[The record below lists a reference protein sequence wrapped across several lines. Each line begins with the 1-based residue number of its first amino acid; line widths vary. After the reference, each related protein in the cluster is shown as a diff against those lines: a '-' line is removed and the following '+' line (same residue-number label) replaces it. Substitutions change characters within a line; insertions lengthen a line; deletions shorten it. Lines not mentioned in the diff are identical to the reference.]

1 MGDRAVLRLIVLGAG
16 ALVVPTIALASGGEN
31 VLSWEPRPLLTAVIV
46 ASALFYGRGVIA
58 LWRKAGVGHGIHVA
72 HVVRFALGWLTLA
85 VVLLSPFETLADG
98 SFALHMIQH
107 EALIVVAAPLLTLSR
122 PLEAWAWG
130 FPSWATRTLGVAA
143 RPAAVRRCW
152 RSLTDPVHAWCLH
165 ALALWVWH
173 IPLLFDAA
181 LAHETLHVL
190 QHTSFLGTALA
201 FWWALSPRSGR
212 APDGTTIACLFT
224 TMLHTSA
231 LGALL
236 TVAPSVWYG
245 YEGPA
250 MLGLSALEDQQ
261 LGGLVMWVPGSLPY
275 LVAGLAVVRAW
286 LSPARKHRTRP
297 TFQSG
302 H

>member
-1 MGDRAVLRLIVLGAG
+1 M
-16 ALVVPTIALASGGEN
+16 
-31 VLSWEPRPLLTAVIV
+31 LTALIV
-46 ASALFYGRGVIA
+46 ASALLYARGVIA
-58 LWRKAGVGHGIHVA
+58 LWRKAGTGHGIGVA

-85 VVLLSPFETLADG
+85 VVLLSPFDSLADG

-107 EALIVVAAPLLTLSR
+107 EALIVVAAPLLALSR

-130 FPSWATRTLGVAA
+130 LPSWATRALGVAA
-143 RPAAVRRCW
+143 RPGAVRRFW

-181 LAHETLHVL
+181 LAHESLHVL

-201 FWWALSPRSGR
+201 FWWALSPRNGR
-212 APDGTTIACLFT
+212 APDATAIACLFT

-236 TVAPSVWYG
+236 TVAPSAWYG

-250 MLGLSALEDQQ
+250 TLGLSALEGQQ
-261 LGGLVMWVPGSLPY
+261 LGGLVMWIPGSLPY
-275 LVAGLAVVRAW
+275 LIAGLAVVRGW
-286 LSPARKHRTRP
+286 LSPERTRRTRP